1 MALAP
6 VHPRRWVQRA
16 LVAVVV
22 IVFAMAAIFIVFTPV
37 ETVSKVRVA
46 IIDGG
51 IDPTYPALNKAKIE
65 VRSVPGAPSRVS
77 EHGSAMAAIMV
88 ESASAKPSTRSPTIE
103 IVDVPAL
110 DVSGVGEVEDLATGI
125 TTATQQDVDMIVAAL
140 GTEMDV
146 PELKEAVRQAQN
158 DGVTIFSA
166 AGNGIGDFASYPAQY
181 EGVISVGALNK
192 SGRRL
197 RFTNTRATNLLASGE
212 EIRVESPGGGAQPYS
227 GTSPATA
234 IAAGKIA
241 ACWPLI
247 APHTLDQTRRNTPV
261 DQAIEES
268 IEEQGKDPREFKS
281 L

>member
-1 MALAP
+1 MAPAP
-6 VHPRRWVQRA
+6 VYPRRWVKHA
-16 LVAVVV
+16 LVAAVV
-22 IVFAMAAIFIVFTPV
+22 IVFAMVAAVIVFTPV

-51 IDPTYPALNKAKIE
+51 IDPTYPALKKAKIE

-140 GTEMDV
+140 GTEMDA

-192 SGRRL
+192 SGHRL

-212 EIRVESPGGGAQPYS
+212 EIHILSPGGGTQSYS

-234 IAAGKIA
+234 IAAGKVA
-241 ACWPLI
+241 ACWPLT

-268 IEEQGKDPREFKS
+268 IEEQGKDPRECKS

>member
-1 MALAP
+1 MAPAP
-6 VHPRRWVQRA
+6 VYPRRWVKHA
-16 LVAVVV
+16 LVAAVV
-22 IVFAMAAIFIVFTPV
+22 IVFAMVAAVIVFTPV

-51 IDPTYPALNKAKIE
+51 IDPTYPALKKAKIE

-140 GTEMDV
+140 GTEMDA

-192 SGRRL
+192 SGHRL

-212 EIRVESPGGGAQPYS
+212 EIHILSPGGGTQSYS

-234 IAAGKIA
+234 IAAGKVA

-268 IEEQGKDPREFKS
+268 IEEQGKDPRECKS